1 MGATKISYLSLF
13 FYLLLVLIPI
23 FIFLFLK
30 IRLIKS
36 LVIAF
41 VRMVVQLA
49 FVALYLEY
57 IFKLNNPL
65 MNVSWILI
73 MIVVA
78 NQAILRQSGLKFGIF
93 FLSTFPAYIIT
104 IGFIFLTF
112 FIVLDVQTLFS
123 ARYIIPLGG
132 MILGNTLRGNIVA
145 LDRFYHSL
153 FTREDEYI
161 YYVSLGASLKE
172 ALQPFISEALKASI
186 APYIATIATLGLVSL
201 PGMMTGQILG
211 GASPL
216 VAIQYQMMIM
226 VAIFITATISTL
238 LVIGFSLRKAI
249 DKFGRLQEHI
259 FINPLN

>member
-1 MGATKISYLSLF
+1 MGPAKISYLSLL
-13 FYLLLVLIPI
+13 FYWLLILIPV
-23 FIFLFLK
+23 FIFLVLK

-36 LVIAF
+36 MLIAF
-41 VRMVVQLA
+41 VRMVIQLA

-57 IFKLNNPL
+57 IFKLNNFL
-65 MNVSWILI
+65 INILWIFI
-73 MIVVA
+73 MIIVA
-78 NQAILRQSGLKFGIF
+78 NQAIIRQSGLKFRVF
-93 FLSTFPAYIIT
+93 FLSTFPAYLLT

-112 FIVLDVQTLFS
+112 FIILDVRTLFS

-145 LDRFYHSL
+145 LDRFFHSL

-161 YYVSLGASLKE
+161 YYLSMGASLKE
-172 ALQPFISEALKASI
+172 ALQPFIAESLKASI

-216 VAIQYQMMIM
+216 IAIQYQLMIM

-238 LVIGFSLRKAI
+238 LVIVFSLRKAI

-259 FINPLN
+259 FIHPIR

>member
-1 MGATKISYLSLF
+1 MI
-13 FYLLLVLIPI
+13 
-23 FIFLFLK
+23 LK

-36 LVIAF
+36 MVVAF
-41 VRMVVQLA
+41 IRMVIQLA

-57 IFKLNNPL
+57 IFKLNNAL
-65 MNVSWILI
+65 INMLWILV
-73 MIVVA
+73 MIIVA
-78 NQAILRQSGLKFGIF
+78 NQAILRQSGLRFRVF
-93 FLSTFPAYIIT
+93 FLSTFPAYLIT

-112 FIVLDVQTLFS
+112 FIILDVHTLFS

-145 LDRFYHSL
+145 LDRFFHSL

-161 YYVSLGASLKE
+161 YYLSMGASVKE
-172 ALQPFISEALKASI
+172 ALQPFISEALKASL

-216 VAIQYQMMIM
+216 VAIQYQLMIM

-238 LVIGFSLRKAI
+238 LVIVFSLGKAI
-249 DKFGRLQEHI
+249 DRFGRLQDHI
-259 FINPLN
+259 FLPMVK